1 MWPGR
6 DRGLQPLLLADV
18 NECAETPGICTNGLC
33 VNTDGSFRCE
43 CPFGYSLDFTGVSCV
58 GEGLAHP
65 SLLPRKGRSWGG
77 HMPPKGASLLSAA
90 ITLPI
95 HLSISPMFTH
105 SFTHSFMHLQSY
117 SFIYSFTYSLIH
129 AFSHLFIHSFMY
141 SLAQSFTSLHSPIFK
156 AFTISLFLI
165 FI

>member
-6 DRGLQPLLLADV
+6 DRGLQPLPLADV
-18 NECAETPGICTNGLC
+18 NECAETPGVCTNGLC

-77 HMPPKGASLLSAA
+77 HMPPKGTPCLSAT
-90 ITLPI
+90 ITLST
-95 HLSISPMFTH
+95 HLSISPKFTPSFTY
-105 SFTHSFMHLQSY
+105 SFTHSLIHSCICRVIHLLTLSPIHLFIY
-117 SFIYSFTYSLIH
+117 SHILTLIHSFTRSFIYLLSCS
-129 AFSHLFIHSFMY
+129 FIH
-141 SLAQSFTSLHSPIFK
+141 
-156 AFTISLFLI
+156 
-165 FI
+165 